1 MLRLIPLSALLVLI
15 NSERATRWVTQQTI
29 TLMLGKPLSAPG
41 YFDTGNLAQLLAS
54 MSPECMRA
62 KEARRL
68 ALRALP
74 PAHRECVR
82 WLDRHREEHG
92 LLSDRRFFD
101 TSPRGHG
108 GNGGNG
114 GHGGTGGNG
123 GNGGGPSGR
132 FSKEALFAMLRHAA
146 VPLKLIDALEAEIAI
161 SAAASAPRG
170 GNWGSRGQGA
180 QHGAS
185 GTRADWPRVLEH
197 TWRALAAAQLA
208 ADCRQVIAELG
219 TKDFELVVRSF
230 APLIW
235 EPWLR
240 LARRGA
246 LDKFARR
253 LLRQVKKLY
262 SRLSSNS
269 KQQQQSV
276 PPHELDASIAE
287 FAHAIVDEHA
297 YELLRSVLA
306 TTHEAALDDPL
317 CAWLCLC
324 LETHR
329 TCSAPDLAIDVAEL
343 LAAGE
348 QSTPDLRAR
357 LERCAA
363 AAVAPMGGA
372 RNGARDGARAG
383 AECGAAATV
392 APMGGARNGARDG
405 ARDGAECGA
414 AATVARKGGARNG
427 ARDGARDGAEC
438 DAAAAVA
445 PKGGRRGG
453 GAESLGTG
461 ATTEDEDAHED
472 ATDEIAAASTAERR
486 QTRAD
491 ELNILFGWFGEHGMP
506 MASSDE
512 VDASPQ
518 PPPPPLPQ
526 LPGIYMPRYV
536 YAALRAAKAPTAAP
550 ATASSAAPTI
560 APSLA
565 PMTAPMAEASTTES
579 SHELSS
585 EAAPTTAPPAEASDE
600 VPPEAGPEE
609 IPTEAI
615 DAMLPL
621 FEASVM
627 RLLRCLAFHGDDGW
641 KVAPGARGATSS
653 ETEGAV
659 AAAAAANAAEEEAE
673 MREAAAAAAEE
684 EAWVTRVELAITELE
699 GQAMAVW
706 EHPEER
712 GDGDAREVNTNPRSA
727 RPAG

>member
-1 MLRLIPLSALLVLI
+1 MELSPFGSTRVTCAQIMLRLIPLSALLVLI

-114 GHGGTGGNG
+114 GHGGHG

-170 GNWGSRGQGA
+170 GDWGSRGQGA

-253 LLRQVKKLY
+253 LLRQVKNLY
-262 SRLSSNS
+262 SRLSSKS

-372 RNGARDGARAG
+372 RNGARDGARDG

-392 APMGGARNGARDG
+392 AP
-405 ARDGAECGA
+405 
-414 AATVARKGGARNG
+414 KGG
-427 ARDGARDGAEC
+427 
-438 DAAAAVA
+438 
-445 PKGGRRGG
+445 RGG

-461 ATTEDEDAHED
+461 ATTEDED

-600 VPPEAGPEE
+600 VPPEVGPEE

-615 DAMLPL
+615 EAMLPL

-659 AAAAAANAAEEEAE
+659 AAAAAATAAEEEAE

>member
-1 MLRLIPLSALLVLI
+1 MTCAQIMLRLIPLSALLVLI

-101 TSPRGHG
+101 TSPRGH
-108 GNGGNG
+108 
-114 GHGGTGGNG
+114 GGNG

-253 LLRQVKKLY
+253 LLRQVKNLY
-262 SRLSSNS
+262 SRLSSKS

-372 RNGARDGARAG
+372 RNGARDGARDG

-392 APMGGARNGARDG
+392 AP
-405 ARDGAECGA
+405 
-414 AATVARKGGARNG
+414 KGG
-427 ARDGARDGAEC
+427 
-438 DAAAAVA
+438 
-445 PKGGRRGG
+445 RGG
-453 GAESLGTG
+453 GAESLGRG
-461 ATTEDEDAHED
+461 ATTEDED

-491 ELNILFGWFGEHGMP
+491 ELNVLFGWFGEHGMP

-600 VPPEAGPEE
+600 VPPEVGPEE

>member
-1 MLRLIPLSALLVLI
+1 MELSPFGSTRVTCAQIMLRLIPLSALLVLI

-372 RNGARDGARAG
+372 RNGARDGAR
-383 AECGAAATV
+383 
-392 APMGGARNGARDG
+392 
-405 ARDGAECGA
+405 DGAECGA

>member
-1 MLRLIPLSALLVLI
+1 MTCAQIMLRLIPLSALLVLI

-41 YFDTGNLAQLLAS
+41 YFDAGNLAQLLAS

-114 GHGGTGGNG
+114 DTGGHGGHG

-170 GNWGSRGQGA
+170 GDWGSRGQGA

-372 RNGARDGARAG
+372 RNGARD
-383 AECGAAATV
+383 V
-392 APMGGARNGARDG
+392 

-414 AATVARKGGARNG
+414 AAT
-427 ARDGARDGAEC
+427 
-438 DAAAAVA
+438 VA

-453 GAESLGTG
+453 GAESLGRG
-461 ATTEDEDAHED
+461 ATTEDED

-491 ELNILFGWFGEHGMP
+491 ELNVLFGWFGEHGMP

-579 SHELSS
+579 SHELSC

-615 DAMLPL
+615 EAMLPL

>member
-1 MLRLIPLSALLVLI
+1 MAPYWSLRELSLFGSTRVTCAQIMLRLIPLSTLLVLI

-41 YFDTGNLAQLLAS
+41 YFDTGNLAQLFAS

-62 KEARRL
+62 KEARRI

-92 LLSDRRFFD
+92 LLSNRRLFD
-101 TSPRGHG
+101 PSPRGHG
-108 GNGGNG
+108 GHG
-114 GHGGTGGNG
+114 GHGGS
-123 GNGGGPSGR
+123 GGGPSGR
-132 FSKEALFAMLRHAA
+132 LSKEALCAMLRHAA

-161 SAAASAPRG
+161 SSAASAPRG
-170 GNWGSRGQGA
+170 GDSGARGQGA

-185 GTRADWPRVLEH
+185 GARADWPRVLEH

-253 LLRQVKKLY
+253 LMRQVKKLY
-262 SRLSSNS
+262 SRLSSHS
-269 KQQQQSV
+269 KQM
-276 PPHELDASIAE
+276 PAHELDASIAE

-317 CAWLCLC
+317 CAWLSWC

-357 LERCAA
+357 VERCVA
-363 AAVAPMGGA
+363 AAVAPM
-372 RNGARDGARAG
+372 
-383 AECGAAATV
+383 V
-392 APMGGARNGARDG
+392 GARNGARDG
-405 ARDGAECGA
+405 ARDGADCG
-414 AATVARKGGARNG
+414 
-427 ARDGARDGAEC
+427 
-438 DAAAAVA
+438 AAAAVA
-445 PKGGRRGG
+445 PMGGRGG
-453 GAESLGTG
+453 GAESLSRG
-461 ATTEDEDAHED
+461 ATTEDEDS
-472 ATDEIAAASTAERR
+472 TDGIAAASTAEHRR
-486 QTRAD
+486 TRAD
-491 ELNILFGWFGEHGMP
+491 ELNVLFGWFGEHGMP
-506 MASSDE
+506 LAISDE

-518 PPPPPLPQ
+518 PPPQPLPQ

-536 YAALRAAKAPTAAP
+536 YAALRAEKAPT
-550 ATASSAAPTI
+550 TASSVTPPTAPKIAPT
-560 APSLA
+560 
-565 PMTAPMAEASTTES
+565 TAPMAEASTAAA
-579 SHELSS
+579 SHKVSP
-585 EAAPTTAPPAEASDE
+585 EAAASHE

-615 DAMLPL
+615 EAMLPL
-621 FEASVM
+621 FEAAVM
-627 RLLRCLAFHGDDGW
+627 RLLRRLAFHGDDGW
-641 KVAPGARGATSS
+641 KVAPGARDTTSS
-653 ETEGAV
+653 ETEAAV
-659 AAAAAANAAEEEAE
+659 AVAAAANAAEEAAE

-684 EAWVTRVELAITELE
+684 EAWVSRVELAITELE
-699 GQAMAVW
+699 GQAMAAW

-712 GDGDAREVNTNPRSA
+712 GDGDAREVHTNPRSA
-727 RPAG
+727 RPEG

>member
-41 YFDTGNLAQLLAS
+41 YFDAGNLAQLLAS

-114 GHGGTGGNG
+114 GHGGNG

-180 QHGAS
+180 QHGTS

-372 RNGARDGARAG
+372 RNGARDGARDG
-383 AECGAAATV
+383 ADCGAAATV
-392 APMGGARNGARDG
+392 APKGGARNGARDG

-414 AATVARKGGARNG
+414 AATVA
-427 ARDGARDGAEC
+427 
-438 DAAAAVA
+438 
-445 PKGGRRGG
+445 PKGGRGG

-461 ATTEDEDAHED
+461 ATTEDED

-491 ELNILFGWFGEHGMP
+491 ELNVLFGWFGEHGMP

-565 PMTAPMAEASTTES
+565 PMTAPTAEASTTES

-615 DAMLPL
+615 EAMLPL

-706 EHPEER
+706 EHPDER

>member
-1 MLRLIPLSALLVLI
+1 M
-15 NSERATRWVTQQTI
+15 
-29 TLMLGKPLSAPG
+29 
-41 YFDTGNLAQLLAS
+41 
-54 MSPECMRA
+54 
-62 KEARRL
+62 
-68 ALRALP
+68 
-74 PAHRECVR
+74 
-82 WLDRHREEHG
+82 
-92 LLSDRRFFD
+92 
-101 TSPRGHG
+101 
-108 GNGGNG
+108 
-114 GHGGTGGNG
+114 
-123 GNGGGPSGR
+123 
-132 FSKEALFAMLRHAA
+132 
-146 VPLKLIDALEAEIAI
+146 
-161 SAAASAPRG
+161 
-170 GNWGSRGQGA
+170 
-180 QHGAS
+180 
-185 GTRADWPRVLEH
+185 LEH

-253 LLRQVKKLY
+253 LLRQVKNLY
-262 SRLSSNS
+262 SRLSSKS

-372 RNGARDGARAG
+372 RNGARDGARDG

-392 APMGGARNGARDG
+392 AP
-405 ARDGAECGA
+405 
-414 AATVARKGGARNG
+414 KGG
-427 ARDGARDGAEC
+427 
-438 DAAAAVA
+438 
-445 PKGGRRGG
+445 RGG
-453 GAESLGTG
+453 GAESLGRG
-461 ATTEDEDAHED
+461 ATTEDED

-491 ELNILFGWFGEHGMP
+491 ELNVLFGWFGEHGMP

-560 APSLA
+560 APSSA
-565 PMTAPMAEASTTES
+565 PMTAPTAEASTTES

-609 IPTEAI
+609 ITTEAI